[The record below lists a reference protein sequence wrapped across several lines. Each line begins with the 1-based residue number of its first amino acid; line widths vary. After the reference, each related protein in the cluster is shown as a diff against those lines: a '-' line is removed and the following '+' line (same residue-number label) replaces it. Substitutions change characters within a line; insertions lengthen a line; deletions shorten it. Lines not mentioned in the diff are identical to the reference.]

1 MEELKPTE
9 SLRVRLIKA
18 AMECF
23 LADDY
28 HRVTTRRIAECAD
41 ANVSM
46 IRYYFGSKEGLY
58 EEMIRE
64 TLSPL
69 LDVLDG
75 PLLTST
81 AGFAESLGLYYK
93 TMSAHPE
100 FPKLILKVLA
110 LRQGPGRR
118 FIHQLL
124 ERGRTRGARKIAD
137 LKTEGQIAPAIDP
150 DILRLSFVSL
160 AMTPMLLK
168 DIFEEQMERPMDAAF
183 LESLAMFNGHLF
195 SAGLAP
201 VIPAETKWNDTP
213 DERGRGAPLREGN
226 EVRGLASGDPEQD
239 HSDALQARTDWIGI
253 LAVSGTLCDSAARR
267 SHCFGKGSPECLRDC

>member
-1 MEELKPTE
+1 MENPQTAEP
-9 SLRVRLIKA
+9 VRDRLVKA
-18 AMECF
+18 ALDCF

-28 HRVTTRRIAECAD
+28 HRVSTRRIAEQAG

-75 PLLTST
+75 PMLAST
-81 AGFAESLGLYYK
+81 DGFRDFLNLYYQ
-93 TMSAHPE
+93 TISAHPE

-118 FIHQLL
+118 FIQQLL
-124 ERGRTRGARKIAD
+124 ERGRTHGARKVED
-137 LKTEGQIAPAIDP
+137 LKSHGRIAPGIDP

-168 DIFEEQMERPMDAAF
+168 DIFEEQMERPMDAVF
-183 LESLAMFNGHLF
+183 LSHLADFNGHLF
-195 SAGLAP
+195 AAGLAP
-201 VIPAETKWNDTP
+201 AKADTAG
-213 DERGRGAPLREGN
+213 E
-226 EVRGLASGDPEQD
+226 
-239 HSDALQARTDWIGI
+239 DA
-253 LAVSGTLCDSAARR
+253 
-267 SHCFGKGSPECLRDC
+267 